1 MVDSQFYGTKPLYLV
16 YRIRDKQDVAKSVYN
31 FCKIVRKMW
40 YFLSF
45 KNNANIFPLTKN
57 CLNIASSI
65 FSLKNHDKAG
75 RRLWVRPNIVT
86 AEYKNPICWTAMNTH
101 LWERGRYVWRYK
113 RTLQMAKLVQAII
126 RAITRA
132 DEVEILVVKEEHDEL
147 NVFTLF
153 DVRHFKHGNGK
164 HQEFE
169 LRCGPYCVYISIVK
183 WKFNR

>member
-16 YRIRDKQDVAKSVYN
+16 YRIRDKQDVAQSVDN

-153 DVRHFKHGNGK
+153 DVRHFKHGKGR

>member
-1 MVDSQFYGTKPLYLV
+1 MVDSQFHDPKPLYLV
-16 YRIRDKQDVAKSVYN
+16 QRIRNKQDVAKLVDN
-31 FCKIVRKMW
+31 FCKKVGEIR

-45 KNNANIFPLTKN
+45 KNNARIFPHTKN
-57 CLNIASSI
+57 HLNIASSI
-65 FSLKNHDKAG
+65 FSLKIRYVVG
-75 RRLWVRPNIVT
+75 GRLWVRSNIVS

-147 NVFTLF
+147 TVFTLF

>member
-1 MVDSQFYGTKPLYLV
+1 MADSQFYGQKSLYLV
-16 YRIRDKQDVAKSVYN
+16 CRIRDIQDVAQSVAS
-31 FCKIVRKMW
+31 FCKKVGKTW

-45 KNNANIFPLTKN
+45 KNNANIFPLTEN
-57 CLNIASSI
+57 HLNIASSI
-65 FSLKNHDKAG
+65 FSFKIHHVVG
-75 RRLWVRPNIVT
+75 GRLWVRPNIVT
-86 AEYKNPICWTAMNTH
+86 AEYNNPICWTAMNTH
-101 LWERGRYVWRYK
+101 LWERGRYVWRYI

-132 DEVEILVVKEEHDEL
+132 DEVEILVVKEEHDDL
-147 NVFTLF
+147 TVFTLF

>member
-1 MVDSQFYGTKPLYLV
+1 MVDSQFYGKKPLYLV
-16 YRIRDKQDVAKSVYN
+16 YRIRDKQDVAQSVDN
-31 FCKIVRKMW
+31 FCKKVGKAC

-45 KNNANIFPLTKN
+45 KNNTIIFSLTKN
-57 CLNIASSI
+57 LLNIASSI
-65 FSLKNHDKAG
+65 FSLKIRHVVG
-75 RRLWVRPNIVT
+75 RRLWVRQNIVT

-147 NVFTLF
+147 TVFTLF